1 MAFPGLAT
9 TPVNDSGI
17 PVPTPEY
24 SDAYWLSIITEP
36 VDPEFI
42 VYGDQP
48 ITVRTIPE
56 EGGRAS
62 CSIVVNENA
71 TPGLQVELV
80 AEGVWDVVLVDSFED
95 DLCPNTNPLDALSSS
110 ERVFFGDEQGRV
122 IRLNKGNEELGTA
135 IPGFLRPNVIAP
147 AGIGATCLFRNVYV
161 AVEATTGGLIVVTPV
176 LDGEVLTEEA
186 TTFAVPSDGLTRT
199 LKRFEVG
206 LSRKYEV
213 GGTEVSR
220 AGLVGTWFTVEVDVV
235 DAFGCGRIQVGG
247 LEVEYSPHEEGVPG
261 PTFTGESSVA
271 SIPIDSKAWYFAGNG
286 SGLYR
291 GAQGT
296 DDAGTPILV
305 RFQTNEVAPA
315 GAGGECLFEYV
326 ELAITRFNAVDWSFT
341 VTPIIDGV
349 ELVGEEVTLVG
360 VPDPVTELVEV
371 SFSQPYM
378 VEGVERSRY
387 TPRGAW
393 CALLITATSAP
404 DRDVFMDGATLEFE
418 IVVESEEEITNA

>member
-1 MAFPGLAT
+1 MAFTGVAT
-9 TPVNDSGI
+9 TPVNDPGI

-48 ITVRTIPE
+48 ITVRTVPE

-71 TPGLQVELV
+71 TPGLQVQLV

-95 DLCPNTNPLDALSSS
+95 DLCPNTNPLDPVSRSD
-110 ERVFFGDEQGRV
+110 RVFFGDEQGRV

-161 AVEATTGGLIVVTPV
+161 ALEASTGGLIVVTPV

-186 TTFAVPSDGLTRT
+186 TAFAVPFDGSRT
-199 LKRFEVG
+199 LRRFEVG
-206 LSRKYEV
+206 LSRKFEV

-247 LEVEYSPHEEGVPG
+247 IEVEYDLHEEGVPG
-261 PTFTGESSVA
+261 PTFTGESLVVSL
-271 SIPIDSKAWYFAGNG
+271 PIDSKAWYFAGNG
-286 SGLYR
+286 SGLYK
-291 GAQGT
+291 GNDGT
-296 DDAGTPILV
+296 NDAGTDILV

-326 ELAITRFNAVDWSFT
+326 ELAITRFNAVDWTFT
-341 VTPIIDGV
+341 VTPIVDGV
-349 ELVGEEVTLVG
+349 ELEPEDVTLAG
-360 VPDPVTELVEV
+360 VANPVTEMVEV

-378 VEGVERSRY
+378 VGGVERSRY

-393 CALLITATSAP
+393 CSMLITATAAP
-404 DRDVFMDGATLEFE
+404 DRDVIFDGASLEYE
-418 IVVESEEEITNA
+418 IVTESEEEITNA